1 MAKSLFDKA
10 KKSAPAKETKKDGKI
25 RIAIKDENFYEK
37 IERAEAL
44 QEQMKSDKAKFDMIT
59 DELRD
64 CGKREWT
71 KYYQKTGKNPGSV
84 MLFQEKDEN
93 VSQLMYV
100 PSDKYITINESRA
113 EELRELYG
121 EDVVTEETT
130 FSFDSVMLEKYGE
143 IISRLIEESV
153 EIEERDK
160 EKIITAKTTF
170 NVSKGTIDKLSDYGD
185 VEEVF
190 EDVRPVISLKNIEVI
205 KG

>member
-1 MAKSLFDKA
+1 
-10 KKSAPAKETKKDGKI
+10 
-25 RIAIKDENFYEK
+25 
-37 IERAEAL
+37 
-44 QEQMKSDKAKFDMIT
+44 
-59 DELRD
+59 
-64 CGKREWT
+64 
-71 KYYQKTGKNPGSV
+71 